1 MVKVIARDRKHLI
14 QLIDKAVEENGPECD
29 LNFIDVSQV
38 TDMSGLFDPVLG
50 CYDRDEDVG
59 PVDFAELNRKA
70 EKRSMFNGDISRWDV
85 SNVENMF
92 GLFSHSRFNGDISK
106 WDVSNVTSM
115 RSMFYNSHF
124 KGDISKWNMSKVVS
138 KEYMFGSDYDF

>member
-29 LNFIDVSQV
+29 LNFIGVSQV

-85 SNVENMF
+85 SNVEDMF
-92 GLFSHSRFNGDISK
+92 GLFSHSRFN
-106 WDVSNVTSM
+106 
-115 RSMFYNSHF
+115 
-124 KGDISKWNMSKVVS
+124 GDISKWNMSKVVS

>member
-1 MVKVIARDRKHLI
+1 MVKVVARDRKHLI
-14 QLIDKAVEENGPECD
+14 ELIDKAIEENGLECD

-50 CYDRDEDVG
+50 CYNRDEDVG

-70 EKRSMFNGDISRWDV
+70 EKRSMF
-85 SNVENMF
+85 
-92 GLFSHSRFNGDISK
+92 
-106 WDVSNVTSM
+106 
-115 RSMFYNSHF
+115 
-124 KGDISKWNMSKVVS
+124 KGDISKWNMSKEVS

>member
-14 QLIDKAVEENGPECD
+14 ELIDKAIEEYGLECD
-29 LNFIDVSQV
+29 LNFIDVSHV
-38 TDMSGLFDPVLG
+38 TDMSGVFDSARG
-50 CYDRDEDVG
+50 CSRDED
-59 PVDFAELNRKA
+59 DEADAAELDRKA
-70 EKRSMFNGDISRWDV
+70 KKRGMFNGDISRWDM
-85 SNVENMF
+85 SNVKDMF
-92 GLFSHSRFNGDISK
+92 RMFCGSKFNGDISQ

>member
-14 QLIDKAVEENGPECD
+14 QLIDKAIEEYGLECD

-38 TDMSGLFDPVLG
+38 TDMSGLFDSARG
-50 CYDRDEDVG
+50 CSRDED
-59 PVDFAELNRKA
+59 DEADAAELDRKA
-70 EKRSMFNGDISRWDV
+70 KKRGVFNGDISRWDV
-85 SNVENMF
+85 SNVKDMF
-92 GLFSHSRFNGDISK
+92 RMFCGSK
-106 WDVSNVTSM
+106 
-115 RSMFYNSHF
+115 F

>member
-70 EKRSMFNGDISRWDV
+70 EKRSMFRKMPAARVPMLRRKLNLRITRKISLHV
-85 SNVENMF
+85 S
-92 GLFSHSRFNGDISK
+92 
-106 WDVSNVTSM
+106 
-115 RSMFYNSHF
+115 RS
-124 KGDISKWNMSKVVS
+124 
-138 KEYMFGSDYDF
+138 

>member
-14 QLIDKAVEENGPECD
+14 QLIDKAIEEYGLECD

-38 TDMSGLFDPVLG
+38 TDMSGLFDSARG
-50 CYDRDEDVG
+50 CSRDED
-59 PVDFAELNRKA
+59 DEADAAELDRKA
-70 EKRSMFNGDISRWDV
+70 KKRGVFNGDISRWDV

-124 KGDISKWNMSKVVS
+124 KGDISKWNMSKVVC

>member
-85 SNVENMF
+85 SNV
-92 GLFSHSRFNGDISK
+92 
-106 WDVSNVTSM
+106 TSM

-124 KGDISKWNMSKVVS
+124 KGDISKWNMSKVVC

>member
-14 QLIDKAVEENGPECD
+14 QLIDKAIEENGLECD

-50 CYDRDEDVG
+50 CYNRDEDVG
-59 PVDFAELNRKA
+59 PIDFAELNRKA
-70 EKRSMFNGDISRWDV
+70 EKRSMF
-85 SNVENMF
+85 
-92 GLFSHSRFNGDISK
+92 
-106 WDVSNVTSM
+106 
-115 RSMFYNSHF
+115 
-124 KGDISKWNMSKVVS
+124 KGDISKWNMLKVVS

>member
-14 QLIDKAVEENGPECD
+14 QLIDKAIEENGPECD

-85 SNVENMF
+85 SNV
-92 GLFSHSRFNGDISK
+92 
-106 WDVSNVTSM
+106 TSM

-124 KGDISKWNMSKVVS
+124 KGDISKWNMSKVVC

>member
-14 QLIDKAVEENGPECD
+14 QLIDKAIEENGPECD

-85 SNVENMF
+85 SNV
-92 GLFSHSRFNGDISK
+92 
-106 WDVSNVTSM
+106 TSM

-124 KGDISKWNMSKVVS
+124 NGDISKWNMSKVVS
-138 KEYMFGSDYDF
+138 KERMFGSDYDF

>member
-14 QLIDKAVEENGPECD
+14 ELIDKAIEEYGLECD

-38 TDMSGLFDPVLG
+38 TDMSGVFDSARG
-50 CYDRDEDVG
+50 CSRDED
-59 PVDFAELNRKA
+59 DEADAAELDRKA
-70 EKRSMFNGDISRWDV
+70 KKRGMFNGDISRWDV
-85 SNVENMF
+85 S
-92 GLFSHSRFNGDISK
+92 S
-106 WDVSNVTSM
+106 VTSM

>member
-14 QLIDKAVEENGPECD
+14 QLIDKAIEENGPECD

-85 SNVENMF
+85 SNV
-92 GLFSHSRFNGDISK
+92 
-106 WDVSNVTSM
+106 TSM

>member
-124 KGDISKWNMSKVVS
+124 KGDISKWNMSKVVC

>member
-14 QLIDKAVEENGPECD
+14 QLIDNAIEENGPECD

-85 SNVENMF
+85 SNV
-92 GLFSHSRFNGDISK
+92 
-106 WDVSNVTSM
+106 TSM

>member
-1 MVKVIARDRKHLI
+1 M
-14 QLIDKAVEENGPECD
+14 
-29 LNFIDVSQV
+29 

-106 WDVSNVTSM
+106 WDVS
-115 RSMFYNSHF
+115 
-124 KGDISKWNMSKVVS
+124 KVVC

>member
-14 QLIDKAVEENGPECD
+14 QLIDKAIEENGPECD

-85 SNVENMF
+85 SNVEDMF

-124 KGDISKWNMSKVVS
+124 KGDISKWNMSKVKS
-138 KEYMFGSDYDF
+138 KEGIFC

>member
-1 MVKVIARDRKHLI
+1 MFARL
-14 QLIDKAVEENGPECD
+14 LGENSC
-29 LNFIDVSQV
+29 
-38 TDMSGLFDPVLG
+38 
-50 CYDRDEDVG
+50 
-59 PVDFAELNRKA
+59 
-70 EKRSMFNGDISRWDV
+70 
-85 SNVENMF
+85 
-92 GLFSHSRFNGDISK
+92 FNGDISK

>member
-85 SNVENMF
+85 SNVKDMF
-92 GLFSHSRFNGDISK
+92 RMFCGSK
-106 WDVSNVTSM
+106 
-115 RSMFYNSHF
+115 F
-124 KGDISKWNMSKVVS
+124 KGDISKWNMSKVVC

>member
-85 SNVENMF
+85 SNV
-92 GLFSHSRFNGDISK
+92 
-106 WDVSNVTSM
+106 TSM